1 MMPTD
6 MARDGTDAL
15 LADLTRPR
23 RSAATRSTLLEMRLR
38 APIAT
43 TAALGL
49 LAAVAVAAT
58 SAVTSLDAAKRTVSG
73 KSKTIVVDNR
83 GVAVYELGGESLAKL
98 ECFTRTCFATWPPVK
113 VPSATTRVTA
123 GPGVPGTTSVIHR
136 VKGGFFQVMLDRHP
150 LYYYSGD
157 GGHKGP
163 VKGQG
168 IQSFGGT
175 WHAVPAST
183 PAPSP

>member
-1 MMPTD
+1 
-6 MARDGTDAL
+6 
-15 LADLTRPR
+15 
-23 RSAATRSTLLEMRLR
+23 MRLR
-38 APIAT
+38 GSVTT

-49 LAAVAVAAT
+49 LAGVAVAAT
-58 SAVTSLDAAKRTVSG
+58 SAVTSLDAAKRTVGG

-83 GVAVYELGGESLAKL
+83 GVSVYELGGESLAKL
-98 ECFTRTCFATWPPVK
+98 ECQTRACFTTWPPVK
-113 VPSATTRVTA
+113 VPSATTRVTV
-123 GPGVPGTTSVIHR
+123 GPGVPGTASVIHR
-136 VKGGFFQVMLDRHP
+136 VKGGFYQVMLDRHP

-157 GGHKGP
+157 KGGKNQ

-175 WHAVPAST
+175 WHVVPAST